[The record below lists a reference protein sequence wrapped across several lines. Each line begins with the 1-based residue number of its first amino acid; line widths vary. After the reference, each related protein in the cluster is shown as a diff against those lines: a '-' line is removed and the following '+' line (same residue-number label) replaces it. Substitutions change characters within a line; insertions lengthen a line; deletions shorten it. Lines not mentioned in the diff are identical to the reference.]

1 MLIASFSLNQ
11 NMDLLSDAIKD
22 GIAPAIVV
30 AIYLIITK
38 IIESK
43 DKNAQAKL
51 SSDLIKSI
59 NLISNYIVNISQ
71 NIIEKDKTKC
81 KVAIEDAMYASG
93 MKLINFVSTTLVS
106 NHIIENKDNILANIH
121 NLVNAEY
128 YNIYSTLSLYIIDG
142 AKVSEYLNKDWISSI
157 EEDMINII
165 YNTNL
170 QKEDKILT
178 FTNKINIKIQSYI
191 TFIINNAIK

>member
-1 MLIASFSLNQ
+1 MGIFA
-11 NMDLLSDAIKD
+11 DAIKE

-38 IIESK
+38 IIDSK
-43 DKNAQAKL
+43 RDDRQAKL
-51 SSDLIKSI
+51 STELTKSI

-81 KVAIEDAMYASG
+81 KIAVEDAMYASG
-93 MKLINFVSTTLVS
+93 MKLINFISSTLVN
-106 NHIIENKDNILANIH
+106 NHIVENKDNILANIH
-121 NLVNAEY
+121 NLVSAEY

-142 AKVSEYLNKDWISSI
+142 NKVSEYLNKDWIESI
-157 EEDMINII
+157 EEDMKQVI

-170 QKEDKILT
+170 NKEDKILA

-191 TFIINNAIK
+191 TYIINNAIN

>member
-1 MLIASFSLNQ
+1 
-11 NMDLLSDAIKD
+11 MDILTEALKD

-38 IIESK
+38 IIDSK
-43 DKNAQAKL
+43 KENIQTKL
-51 SSDLIKSI
+51 STEVTKSI

-71 NIIEKDKTKC
+71 NIIEKDKDKC
-81 KVAIEDAMYASG
+81 KIAIEDAMYASG

-106 NHIIENKDNILANIH
+106 NHIIENKENILTNIH
-121 NLVNAEY
+121 NLVSAEY

-142 AKVSEYLNKDWISSI
+142 TKISKFLDKNWIASI
-157 EEDMINII
+157 EEDMIHVI

-170 QKEDKILT
+170 NKEDKILA
-178 FTNKINIKIQSYI
+178 FANKLNIKIQSYI
-191 TFIINNAIK
+191 TFIINNAVN